1 MKRKIK
7 RIIQQ
12 PWELLTSTPV
22 TWDKIVSVKISKN
35 EVRNRFVFPWIIV
48 CVIVTFVFKSLYSTN
63 KSIET
68 GFINSIICAVSLL
81 GAYFLSKAV
90 CFWYLRKHYQEKYSV
105 VISEIIVGYSF
116 TITFILE
123 IITTILPDLFYLQ
136 ILNIYTAYLIWEAC
150 RAILKLSEEE
160 RGNIVLVFTSVIIL
174 SPVIISKIVHLM
186 LPNA

>member
-7 RIIQQ
+7 KIVQR
-12 PWELLTSTPV
+12 PWELLTSTPA
-22 TWDKIVSVKISKN
+22 TWDKIASVKISKN
-35 EVRNRFVFPWIIV
+35 EVRNRFVFPWIMV
-48 CVIVTFVFKSLYSTN
+48 CVLTTFIFKSLYSPN

-68 GFINSIICAVSLL
+68 GFINSIISTVTLF

-105 VISEIIVGYSF
+105 IIAEIIVGYSF
-116 TITFILE
+116 TVTFIIE
-123 IITTILPDLFYLQ
+123 IITTILPGLFYLQ

-150 RAILKLSEEE
+150 RAILQLNEDE
-160 RGNIVLVFTSVIIL
+160 RGNIVLVFTSAIIL
-174 SPVIISKIVHLM
+174 SPLIINKIIHLM